1 MEDGVGYYLSKIGRI
16 PLLTPVE
23 EIELGNQVQ
32 QMMRLL
38 EQDGKLNAAQE
49 KIVRRGRKAKERM
62 ISANLRLVVH
72 IAKKYAARDGN
83 HMSLLDLIQEGTIG
97 LNRGVEKFDPARGY
111 KFSTYAYWWIKQGI
125 HRSMANLNL
134 VIRLPIC
141 AQDVQKRLHKFLDEY
156 KTEHEKVPTIEEC
169 AVACRVTVSSLKAY
183 LEHSQRPCSLDQKIK
198 GDVPGEDRF
207 LVDLIPSPNTPELDL
222 EIQLGLER
230 LEDLLSLLDQ
240 RERKLIELRFGIYGG
255 GGMTYVEIGEALDI
269 SRERVRQIERT
280 CLKKMRLKYNGQNSI
295 PGL

>member
-1 MEDGVGYYLSKIGRI
+1 MEDGVGYYLSRIGRI
-16 PLLTPVE
+16 PLLTPSE

-38 EQDGKLNAAQE
+38 EQDGKLNSAQQ

-156 KTEHEKVPTIEEC
+156 KREHDKIPPIEEC

-183 LEHSQRPCSLDQKIK
+183 LEHAQRPCSLDQKVK
-198 GDVPGEDRF
+198 GDDPGEDRF
-207 LVDLIPSPNTPELDL
+207 LVDLIPSRHTPEFDL
-222 EIQLGLER
+222 EVQLGLER
-230 LEDLLSLLDQ
+230 LENLLSVLGP
-240 RERKLIELRFGIYGG
+240 REREIIELRFGIYGG
-255 GGMTYVEIGEALDI
+255 NKMTYVEIGESLGI
-269 SRERVRQIERT
+269 SRERVRQIEKI
-280 CLKKMRLKYNGQNSI
+280 CLKKMRQKYDGQKTI